1 MKCVLLAT
9 APVPVIRLAVAQI
22 RRHFAGARIVVYLR
36 DALRSELEPELGDF
50 ELRSDRTRGRLLQ
63 LVRSLRAECFDHV
76 FVIFPGGPDHWK
88 LKLVSFLAGGKR
100 LTVFNESG
108 DFFDWDRQN
117 LGTIRQ
123 HLQWRLRAYGG
134 PEPTIPALDPALAVL
149 TKIYSCTLGPLLGLI
164 YLTGHVMYLEVRRA
178 RFKP

>member
-1 MKCVLLAT
+1 MC
-9 APVPVIRLAVAQI
+9 
-22 RRHFAGARIVVYLR
+22 G
-36 DALRSELEPELGDF
+36 SEIEPELKGF
-50 ELRSDRTRGRLLQ
+50 EIRSDRTRGRLTQ
-63 LVRSLRAECFDHV
+63 LVRSLRREGYDRV

-88 LKLVSFLAGGKR
+88 LKLVSFLAGGKK

-123 HLQWRLRAYGG
+123 HLKCRLRTYGG
-134 PEPTIPALDPALAVL
+134 PEPSIPALDPALKAA
-149 TKIYSCTLGPLLGLI
+149 TKIYACTLGPLLGLI
-164 YLTGHVMYLEVRRA
+164 YLTGHVMYLEVKRA